1 MADIGAKIAIDGEKQ
16 FKQELQNITQAG
28 KTLSAQMN
36 ALTSSFDQADASE
49 EDMAKVSK
57 KLNEQIQNQQKLVDK
72 LREAVANS
80 AQKTGENSTETL
92 KWKEKLAKAEGEL
105 SKLEKSADGAG
116 KEVGELAGEE
126 KNATEKTSLF
136 GDMLRANLASEAIKK
151 GVSMLADAVKD
162 VAKFFVD
169 AVKGAAEYADSI
181 NTLAKTTGMSTDSIQ
196 EYKYAAD
203 LLDVSFETISG
214 SMTKLTKSMDS
225 ARDGG
230 KTAIEA
236 FAKLGVEVTDAN
248 GNLRDSNEVFDD
260 VIVALGKIDNET
272 ERDAVAMEVFGKS
285 AKELNPLIE
294 AGAENLSDL
303 RDEAHKVGAVLD
315 NDTLDTLND
324 VQDGFD
330 RLGQTWDALK
340 RTLGAKLGA
349 KILPDLQK
357 IVGLFQDLASTGD
370 FGKFVD
376 GVSDM
381 VDGIIKKLPQYS
393 KKIIKAIPK
402 ILIKITNAIE
412 KLLPD
417 LVVTIGEVLGQLFA
431 KLPAIL
437 HAGLELAGALI
448 RGVLMAIPNL
458 IIGIVNGF
466 DDALDESEEVVNEHV
481 EEIRGKL
488 SEIPDALSRIE
499 SSMVDIDAR
508 QREAEHWIE
517 IFDELSKLTDP
528 TAEDT
533 ERLQQAVDRLN
544 ELFPDLGIQLDEET
558 GKWSLNTQ
566 EIRDNIAALQDRA
579 RAEAYQEAAAE
590 TLKQIVELEKDRK
603 ALEDELEAKGANKK
617 AIDDRIK
624 LLEAQ
629 ATAIEELNQQYRDG
643 KITQEEYVRAFDALG
658 TGMAANFEEYDVYG
672 NKVDGLEGSVLSLR
686 TQIQGLQNDSDR
698 IERDMKPIRDGI
710 NDVDT
715 ALDGLNNDVE
725 WYFKKAANLSDEAEE
740 IGGQTA
746 KGYARGLIKYSDEV
760 KQASRTLA
768 LASLREMKDA
778 LMIRSPSRVMEDE
791 IGKNMALGVVKGWED
806 VFSKRNALSMQG
818 VVGAMGATTN
828 TMNLGGVSVNVYAQ
842 EGQDANAIAN
852 MVMRKM
858 QGAVD
863 ARKAVFA

>member
-16 FKQELQNITQAG
+16 FRQELANITQAG
-28 KTLSAQMN
+28 KTLSAQMDS
-36 ALTSSFDQADASE
+36 LTSSFDKTDASE
-49 EDMAKVSK
+49 EEMSKVSK
-57 KLNEQIQNQQKLVDK
+57 KLSEQIENQRKLVDK
-72 LREAVANS
+72 LQEAVQRS
-80 AQKTGENSTETL
+80 SEKTGENSTETL
-92 KWKEKLAKAEGEL
+92 KWKEKLAKAQTEL
-105 SKLEKSADGAG
+105 GKLERQADGAG
-116 KEVGELAGEE
+116 KELGEFTSEE
-126 KNATEKTSLF
+126 KNATNQTSIF
-136 GDMLRANLASEAIKK
+136 SNMLKANLASEAIKK
-151 GVSMLADAVKD
+151 GVSALAGAVKD
-162 VAKFFVD
+162 VAKFFVE
-169 AVKGAAEYADSI
+169 AVTGAAEYADEV
-181 NTLAKTTGMSTDSIQ
+181 NTLASTTGMSTEAIQ

-214 SMTKLTKSMDS
+214 SMTKLTRSMDS

-230 KTAIEA
+230 KTASEA
-236 FAKLGVEVTDAN
+236 FAKLGVDVTDAN

-260 VIVALGKIDNET
+260 VIAALGQIDNET
-272 ERDAVAMEVFGKS
+272 ERDAIAMEVFGKS
-285 AKELNPLIE
+285 AKDLNPLID
-294 AGAENLSDL
+294 AGAEKLSDL
-303 RDEAHKVGAVLD
+303 RDEAHRVGAVMSDDALAGA
-315 NDTLDTLND
+315 
-324 VQDGFD
+324 QEFKDGLD
-330 RLGQTWDALK
+330 RLSGSWDALK
-340 RTLGAKLGA
+340 RTLGAKIGA
-349 KILPDLQK
+349 KILPELEK
-357 IVGLFQDLASTGD
+357 LVGLFQDLAATGD

-376 GVSDM
+376 GVADM
-381 VDGIIKKLPQYS
+381 VDGIIKKLPQYT

-533 ERLQQAVDRLN
+533 ERLQQAVNRLN
-544 ELFPDLGIQLDEET
+544 ELFPDLGLQLDEET

-566 EIRDNIAALQDRA
+566 GIRDNIAALQERA

-603 ALEDELEAKGANKK
+603 ALEDELEAKGAKK
-617 AIDDRIK
+617 QAIDDRIK

-672 NKVDGLEGSVLSLR
+672 NKVDGLEGSVLNLR

-698 IERDMKPIRDGI
+698 IEGEMSPIEKGI
-710 NDVDT
+710 KDVDT
-715 ALDGLNNDVE
+715 ALEGLNNDVD
-725 WYFKKAANLSDEAEE
+725 WYFKKAANLPEEAEN

-760 KQASRTLA
+760 KQASRNLA

-842 EGQDANAIAN
+842 EGQDANAIAT
-852 MVMRKM
+852 MVMRRM